1 MSIELD
7 RDGQVALITINR
19 PERLNALDAQHY
31 SDLSDAW
38 CEVRDDSSIRAAIVT
53 GAGERAFTVGADL
66 KSFIPDVP
74 QLNEFWLTQRGQLLN
89 RGLEVWTPV
98 IAAINGHCLGG
109 GMTLMLATDIRVAA
123 EHARFG
129 LPEVKRG
136 VLPANGGTQRILDQ
150 LPFAIGMEMLLT
162 GEPVDAD
169 TALRWGLVNRVVP
182 ARGAARY
189 RVRRTP
195 GRSRRTR
202 HSPSGRRRS
211 SRIAHGI
218 STSPPGCGSSRRS
231 RGSSARATMRAREHV
246 RSVRSARPISAAR
259 SRVRSCAASAPN
271 PRASLPGLCSNFR
284 NGCPIT

>member
-7 RDGQVALITINR
+7 RDGHVAVITINR

-31 SDLSDAW
+31 SELSDAW
-38 CEVRDDSSIRAAIVT
+38 SEVRDDRSIRAVIVT

-98 IAAINGHCLGG
+98 VAAINGHCLGG

-123 EHARFG
+123 DHARFG

-162 GEPVDAD
+162 GESIDAGS
-169 TALRWGLVNRVVP
+169 ALRWGLVNEVVP
-182 ARGAARY
+182 AAELLDSAFRYARQIAENAPLAVRAAKELAY
-189 RVRRTP
+189 
-195 GRSRRTR
+195 RSRDLDLAAGLRLEQAMARIVRESGDASEGTR
-202 HSPSGRRRS
+202 AFSEKRDPDFSG
-211 SRIAHGI
+211 A
-218 STSPPGCGSSRRS
+218 
-231 RGSSARATMRAREHV
+231 
-246 RSVRSARPISAAR
+246 
-259 SRVRSCAASAPN
+259 
-271 PRASLPGLCSNFR
+271 
-284 NGCPIT
+284 